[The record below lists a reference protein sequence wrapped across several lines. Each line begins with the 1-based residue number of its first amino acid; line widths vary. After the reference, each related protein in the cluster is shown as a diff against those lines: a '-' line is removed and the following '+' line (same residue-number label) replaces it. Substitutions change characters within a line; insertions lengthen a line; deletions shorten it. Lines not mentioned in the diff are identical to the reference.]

1 MKKIFSRVV
10 ITLSLVSLFTD
21 IASEMLYPVM
31 PIYLKSIGFTALL
44 IGILEGI
51 AEATAGLSKG
61 YFGELSD
68 RIGKRVIF
76 IRWGYLL
83 SALSKPAMAI
93 SKWPVW
99 IFLART
105 SDRLGKGLRTSAR
118 DALLSDESTP
128 ETRGKVFGF
137 HRAMDTLGAA
147 IGPSIALLLLWLF
160 PGNYVYIFLI
170 TAIPGIA
177 AVSLT
182 LLLKEK
188 KKENT
193 TATTKNS
200 ISLLSFLKYWKQSP
214 LNYRHIVVGLIIF
227 TLINSSDAFLL
238 LKAKEAG
245 ASDTMVI
252 GFYIFYNLAYALL
265 SYPMGWLSDKIGMK
279 KMVLF
284 GITIFTITYMGFAYA
299 SQLKVFM
306 MLFGLYSLYAAAT
319 EGVIKAWLANNLPKT
334 KTATGIGLYNSLQ
347 SIATL
352 LASSLAGLIWVEA
365 GSSTIF
371 IISAIGGAISFIY
384 LFVFT
389 RTKAMAQDKMQ
400 SAN

>member
-1 MKKIFSRVV
+1 MSF
-10 ITLSLVSLFTD
+10 FTD

-68 RIGKRVIF
+68 KLGKRVIF

-93 SKWPVW
+93 SKWWAW
-99 IFLART
+99 IFIART
-105 SDRLGKGLRTSAR
+105 TDRMGKGLRTSAR

-137 HRAMDTLGAA
+137 HRGMDTLGAA
-147 IGPSIALLLLWLF
+147 IGPAIALLLLWLY
-160 PGNYVYIFLI
+160 PGNYTFIFLI
-170 TAIPGIA
+170 TIIPGLV
-177 AVSLT
+177 AVLLT
-182 LLLKEK
+182 FMLKEK
-188 KKENT
+188 AKEPNH
-193 TATTKNS
+193 N
-200 ISLLSFLKYWKQSP
+200 ISKVVVSPFSFLKYWKESP
-214 LNYRHIVVGLIIF
+214 VNYRHIVIGLIIF

-238 LKAKEAG
+238 LKVKEEG

-252 GFYIFYNLAYALL
+252 GLYIFYNLAYALL
-265 SYPMGWLSDKIGMK
+265 SYPMGRLSDKLGIK
-279 KMVLF
+279 RIVIF
-284 GITIFTITYMGFAYA
+284 GIAIFAITYIGFALTTKWSA
-299 SQLKVFM
+299 FVL
-306 MLFGLYSLYAAAT
+306 LFGLYSLYAAST
-319 EGVIKAWLANNLPKT
+319 EGVLRAWLANNVPKT

-352 LASSLAGLIWVEA
+352 IASSMAGLIWIMA
-365 GSSTIF
+365 GSGTVF
-371 IISAIGGAISFIY
+371 MISAVGAALAGIY
-384 LFVFT
+384 LIAFT
-389 RTKAMAQDKMQ
+389 RTNVTYQE
-400 SAN
+400 NE

>member
-1 MKKIFSRVV
+1 MRRIFSKTV
-10 ITLSLVSLFTD
+10 ITLSLVSYFTD

-44 IGILEGI
+44 IGILEGV

-68 RIGKRVIF
+68 RLGKRVIF

-93 SKWPVW
+93 SKWPIW
-99 IFLART
+99 IFVART
-105 SDRLGKGLRTSAR
+105 TDRIGKGLRTSAR

-137 HRAMDTLGAA
+137 HRGMDTLGAA
-147 IGPSIALLLLWLF
+147 VGPAIALLLLWLF
-160 PGNYVYIFLI
+160 PGDYSIIFLI
-170 TAIPGIA
+170 TIIPGLA
-177 AVSLT
+177 AVLLT

-188 KKENT
+188 NRSQGIAKPQKG
-193 TATTKNS
+193 AS
-200 ISLLSFLKYWKQSP
+200 PFSFLGYWRQSP
-214 LNYRHIVVGLIIF
+214 VNYRHIVVGLIFF

-238 LKAKEAG
+238 LKVKEAG

-252 GFYIFYNLAYALL
+252 GLYIFYNLAYALL
-265 SYPMGWLSDKIGMK
+265 SYPMGWLSDKLGMK
-279 KMVLF
+279 RMVVF
-284 GITIFTITYMGFAYA
+284 GIAIFAITYLGFALV
-299 SQLKVFM
+299 SKWSVFIL
-306 MLFGLYSLYAAAT
+306 LFGLYSLYAAST
-319 EGVIKAWLANNLPKT
+319 EGVLKAWLANNLPKT

-352 LASSLAGLIWVEA
+352 LASSLAGLIWVMA
-365 GSSTIF
+365 GSGIVF
-371 IISAIGGAISFIY
+371 MISAVGATLAGIY
-384 LFVFT
+384 LYIFT
-389 RTKAMAQDKMQ
+389 RTSVTYQG
-400 SAN
+400 SE